1 MAKFLVIVES
11 PAKVRTIGKILGKDY
26 SISATMGHVRDLPK
40 NRMGF
45 KVDENR
51 VSEIDYVIIDGK
63 KQTIKEIKSKSKN
76 VDLVYLATDPD
87 REGEAIAW
95 HVAEELQIDSSNLR
109 RVVFHEITPGA
120 VKGAFGSPREIN
132 KLLVDAQQARR
143 LVDRIVGFPLSRY
156 VTNNIT
162 GYSKLSA
169 GRVQS
174 VALQLIIDRENKIEK
189 FKSQKYWQIKVLLSC
204 TQNNIKGDPFSAILQ
219 TKKSL
224 KTGKGSSV
232 QNVITDLEEV
242 EKIKIDLVTAQYIV
256 KSISV
261 REKHYSP
268 PVPFITTTLQREAS
282 VKYRFNVNRTM
293 RIAQQLYEGISLES
307 GDQEGLITYMRTDS
321 RILSKDAQNDIRK
334 YISTNFGVEYIG
346 SAKGKKIAK
355 VRGAQEAHEA
365 IRPTSI
371 YRTPSSLRKYLDPA
385 QYKIYELIWNR
396 TVSSQMA
403 DALYAVTT
411 VDINAKSSTQDYLF
425 KASGSQIKFDGF
437 KKLYTSMIIEEDD
450 NESDSKLPV
459 LQKEEILSRENLNV
473 DVRETKP
480 PPRFSESDLIREL
493 ESEGIGRP
501 STYASIVSKIR
512 DQMYVTLEKNRFI
525 PTKLGVAVSSIL
537 IRSFAD
543 IVNVNFTSDLENS
556 LDAIATGEM
565 DMPKFV
571 GEFDNSFKES
581 VKLAHETSKKIDMR
595 EESGISCKKCGNL
608 LLIIEYRGAKF
619 LGCKGY
625 PECKYSEPMQIGVKC
640 PQCWDEQG
648 GQLVERGSKRG
659 VFYAC
664 NKWKPSGGCNYISN
678 GEISNDN
685 KCSNCDSKLF
695 RDKKGELGCIYCNR
709 DSQRSEVAIKVDI

>member
-1 MAKFLVIVES
+1 MGKFLVIVES

-26 SISATMGHVRDLPK
+26 LISATMGHVRDLPK

-45 KVDENR
+45 KVDENL
-51 VSEIDYVIIDGK
+51 VSEIDYVVITGK
-63 KQTIKEIKSKSKN
+63 KQAIKDLKSKCKN

-95 HVAEELQIDSSNLR
+95 HVVEELKIDLSNVR
-109 RVVFHEITPGA
+109 RVVFNEITPDA
-120 VKGAFGSPREIN
+120 VKGAFETPRDIN

-143 LVDRIVGFPLSRY
+143 LIDRIVGFPLSRY

-162 GYSKLSA
+162 GYTKLSA

-189 FKSQKYWQIKVLLSC
+189 FKSQKYWQIKAILFC
-204 TQNNIKGDPFSAILQ
+204 TKNNTKGNIFSAILQ

-232 QNVITDLEEV
+232 QNVITEREEV
-242 EKIKIDLVTAQYIV
+242 EKIKADLVTAQYIV
-256 KSISV
+256 KAINV
-261 REKHYSP
+261 KEKHSSP
-268 PVPFITTTLQREAS
+268 PLPFITTTLQREAS

-293 RIAQQLYEGISLES
+293 RIAQQLYEGISIQG

-321 RILSKDAQNDIRK
+321 RVLSKNAKDDIKK
-334 YISTNFGVEYIG
+334 YITSNFGFEYIG
-346 SAKGKKIAK
+346 PVKGKKITK

-371 YRTPSSLRKYLDPA
+371 FRTPSSLRKYLDSD

-403 DALYAVTT
+403 DALYAITT
-411 VDINAKSSTQDYLF
+411 VDICANSSTREYLF

-437 KKLYTSMIIEEDD
+437 KKLYSSMILEEDD
-450 NESDSKLPV
+450 NEYDSKLTV
-459 LQKEEILSRENLNV
+459 LYKWENLSREKLDI

-501 STYASIVSKIR
+501 STYASIVSRIR
-512 DQMYVTLEKNRFI
+512 DQMYVALEKNRFV

-537 IRSFAD
+537 TRSFTD
-543 IVNVNFTSDLENS
+543 IVNINFTSDLENS

-581 VKLAHETSKKIDMR
+581 VKLAHETAEKIDMR
-595 EESGISCKKCGNL
+595 EDSGISCTKCGNP

-625 PECKYSEPMQIGVKC
+625 PECKYSEPMQIGIKC
-640 PQCWDEQG
+640 PKCWDEQG

-664 NKWKPSGGCNYISN
+664 NKWKPDGGCNYISN
-678 GEISNDN
+678 GEISNDS
-685 KCSNCDSKLF
+685 CSKCDSKLLK
-695 RDKKGELGCIYCNR
+695 DKKGELDCIYCDR
-709 DSQRSEVAIKVDI
+709 DNQTSEVAIKVDI